1 MVYEIHYN
9 GSAGLDLIQTDSRA
23 EVEKILRE
31 KWESFQSFTIPE
43 TGKIQV
49 YAVEL
54 TEKNGR
60 DKRTAAAYL
69 DEDLQFIWLLCE

>member
-1 MVYEIHYN
+1 MIYEICYH
-9 GSAGLDLIQTDSRA
+9 GCTGLDAIQAEGRA
-23 EVEKILRE
+23 EVERILRE
-31 KWESFQSFTIPE
+31 KWEDFQSFTVPE
-43 TGKIQV
+43 TGRIQV

-60 DKRTAAAYL
+60 DRRTAAAYL